1 MKVGIFFSGSI
12 DEQIATTLRICRSE
26 GIDASAY
33 RFRREWA
40 FLDPAEVAVNF
51 GALTHV
57 LLRGTESVLSAG
69 WLPFVAGFVLGRDRD
84 SCILGPLDRED
95 LPTFLENLP
104 VLFVERG
111 LQDYLREE
119 HLLLERERSL
129 EAAREEIRAA
139 GLPETEDAFAGAA
152 VAGDSDSLRN
162 FLKVGFSPD
171 IRDRKGVP
179 VLVLAIRNNN
189 PAAGEVLLSRGAD
202 PNAMSEDRGT
212 TALME
217 AASLGN
223 LHIVEMLLSHGA
235 NPDLRSKSGRT
246 ALMLAVSEGNR
257 DVAAALLSAGAD
269 REIVDDLGMT
279 AVGYAKLFK
288 LEDLFETSD
297 QA

>member
-1 MKVGIFFSGSI
+1 MKVGIFFSGPI
-12 DEQIATTLRICRSE
+12 DEQIEATLRICRSE
-26 GIDASAY
+26 EIDASAY

-40 FLDPAEVAVNF
+40 FLDPAEVSFNF

-57 LLRGTESVLSAG
+57 LLRGTETVLSAE
-69 WLPFVAGFVLGRDRD
+69 WLPFVAGFALGRGRD
-84 SCILGPLDRED
+84 SCILGPLDVD
-95 LPTFLENLP
+95 GLPTFLKNLP
-104 VLFVERG
+104 VLLVEEE
-111 LQDYLREE
+111 LHDYLSQE
-119 HLLLERERSL
+119 HLRLERERTL

-152 VAGDSDSLRN
+152 VAGDTDSIRN

-179 VLVLAIRNNN
+179 LLVLAIRNNN

-257 DVAAALLSAGAD
+257 EVAAGLLSSGAD

-279 AVGYAKLFK
+279 ALGYAKLFK
-288 LEDLFETSD
+288 LEDLFETKD

>member
-1 MKVGIFFSGSI
+1 MKVGIFFSGAT
-12 DEQIATTLRICRSE
+12 DEQIAAALRICRSE
-26 GIDASAY
+26 SIAASAY
-33 RFRREWA
+33 RFRKEWA
-40 FLDPAEVAVNF
+40 LLDPAAVSSNF

-57 LLRGTESVLSAG
+57 LFRGTESVFSAG
-69 WLPFVAGFVLGRDRD
+69 WLPFVAGFVLGSNRS
-84 SCILGPLDRED
+84 SCILGPLEIAD
-95 LPTFLENLP
+95 LPAFLESLP
-104 VLFVERG
+104 VLSPDEG
-111 LQDYLREE
+111 LQDYLKEE
-119 HLLLERERSL
+119 HLLVERERTL
-129 EAAREEIRAA
+129 EAAREEIRSA
-139 GLPETEDAFAGAA
+139 GLPETEDAFAGAS
-152 VAGDSDSLRN
+152 VAGDTTSIRN

-171 IRDRKGVP
+171 VRDRKGVP
-179 VLVLAIRNNN
+179 VLVSAIRNNN
-189 PAAGEVLLSRGAD
+189 PEAGEVLLSRGAD

-223 LHIVEMLLSHGA
+223 LHLIEMLLGHGA

-257 DVAAALLSAGAD
+257 DAAAALLSAGAD

-279 AVGYAKLFK
+279 ALGYAKLFK